1 MEKDTGW
8 AKQRPAVHVAGS
20 PSVMCMAGWPATP
33 RGVAKSSGLDDPG
46 PRLLCSQEPPRA
58 PQKLTSSL
66 RIFLGHR
73 LLGARSHTQAGMG
86 RVLEQMQASP
96 GR

>member
-1 MEKDTGW
+1 MGK
-8 AKQRPAVHVAGS
+8 AKARRPRGREPLSHVYGRVAGY
-20 PSVMCMAGWPATP
+20 P